1 MTYHLT
7 TTSTIAF
14 EDAIERAKIL
24 LAEEGFSILCDI
36 DVQSKFKEKLNIDF
50 RRYRI
55 LGACNPV
62 FAYKALAFDNK
73 VGTMLPCNV
82 VVQEMSDAHI
92 EISAINPVESMRAID
107 NEDLKGVASEI
118 LQRLSNVIN
127 KFND

>member
-7 TTSTIAF
+7 TTSTIGF
-14 EDAIERAKIL
+14 NDTIERVKML
-24 LAEEGFSILCDI
+24 LGEEGFSILCDI

-50 RRYRI
+50 KRYRI

-82 VVQEMSDAHI
+82 VVQEVDNSHI

-107 NEDLKGVASEI
+107 NDDLKGVASEI
-118 LQRLSNVIN
+118 LQRLWNVIN
-127 KFND
+127 RFNN